1 MTDALLISAIASWL
15 VIICLCISIY
25 ALTRQ
30 IGVLHERLKP
40 VGALSL
46 GKVLAAGSEAPKF
59 QLESINGGTIEIG
72 GKNRKEKST
81 LIFFLSSTCPV
92 CKVLLPSLLSLKK
105 SEPWLN
111 LVFASDGDPL
121 EHKTFIDNHRLG
133 AYPYI
138 LSTEMGI
145 TFQISKL
152 PYGVLIDE
160 NGVVSSHG
168 LINNREHLESLFEAK
183 EKGVSDV
190 HSYNPATNASA

>member
-1 MTDALLISAIASWL
+1 MIDALLISTVVSWI

-46 GKVLAAGSEAPKF
+46 GKVLEAGSTAPQF
-59 QLESINGGTIEIG
+59 QLESLNGGLVDIG
-72 GKNRKEKST
+72 GKHSGQKST

-121 EHKTFIDNHRLG
+121 EHKAFIENHDLG
-133 AYPYI
+133 SYPYI

-145 TFQISKL
+145 AFQISKL
-152 PYGVLIDE
+152 PYGVLLDE
-160 NGVVSSHG
+160 RGVISAHG

-183 EKGVSDV
+183 ELGVSDV
-190 HSYNPATNASA
+190 HSYDPAKNASA